1 MSSTTNSTTA
11 DSAPASASAAASD
24 SASESTSRSTK
35 TPVFRRPAVMLLV
48 TALTG
53 GAVVAGS
60 LTTTASAAP
69 TRLRAEI
76 VKNATVEKDNPK
88 HNREKRNNCN
98 FYSGYWKTSGDDIC
112 STSTGGVKWRSN
124 NWCADFARHAWK
136 KSGAKT
142 KKIDPW
148 AGSFYR
154 AAKAGTGK
162 WHKRGSYV
170 PKPGDA
176 VLYDWDGSKPSLG
189 NNGWDIDHVGIV
201 VKYRKSGKK
210 LTTIEG
216 NTTKTS
222 SGSGKEGVFKR
233 ARSNTRRGDVVGY
246 VSPERR

>member
-1 MSSTTNSTTA
+1 MSSTTNSSTNSSTNSTTDSTTA
-11 DSAPASASAAASD
+11 DSA
-24 SASESTSRSTK
+24 SRPTK

-48 TALTG
+48 AGLAG
-53 GAVVAGS
+53 GAVVGGS
-60 LTTTASAAP
+60 LTTTASAASSP
-69 TRLRAEI
+69 LRADI
-76 VKNATVEKDNPK
+76 VTRATAEKNNPK
-88 HNREKRNNCN
+88 HNREAPKNCN
-98 FYSGYWKTSGDDIC
+98 FYSGYWKTSGDNIC
-112 STSTGGVKWRSN
+112 STSTGGVKWRAN
-124 NWCADFARHAWK
+124 NWCSDFARYVWK

-154 AAKAGTGK
+154 AAKSGTGT

-176 VLYDWDGSKPSLG
+176 VLYDWDGGKPSLG
-189 NNGWDIDHVGIV
+189 NNGWDVDHVGLV

-222 SGSGKEGVFKR
+222 SGNGKEGVFQR
-233 ARSNTRRGDVVGY
+233 SRSNTERGDVVGY
-246 VSPERR
+246 VSPEW